1 MADNRLEQEFNA
13 YSGWRARL
21 YEAIVVFG
29 DWIKDQKLSDLQS
42 EQRLEQVLSVI
53 QDDKLHVAFVAEFSR
68 GKSEL
73 INATF
78 FGQLGQRILP
88 SSAGRTTMC
97 PTELKYDHVHE
108 PCIWLLPIETRSS
121 GTTIAEYK
129 NSLDEWESLA
139 LSVNNPE
146 KLADTLAAV
155 TEIKHVTVEHA
166 HSLGLPVSDE
176 MHEDGMPVR
185 EDGLVEI
192 PRWRHAMINFPHP
205 LLEQGL
211 VILDTPGL
219 NALGSEPELTLSML
233 ASAHA
238 VIFILAADSGVT
250 KSDMEVWREHID
262 TRQSSPDGSR
272 GPNKGRIAVLNKIDV
287 LWDELRD
294 KSEVDL
300 EIDRQILATSK
311 TLGLSE
317 SAIFPLSAQK
327 ALLGKIKGD
336 QDLIQHSG
344 IASFEEALVQM
355 LIPAKLEIVRETI
368 RNESDEIVK
377 TINSMVS
384 QRLKDVNEHI
394 AELERLNSQNLD
406 VVEDMMQKVSVDKDH
421 LEKNLQRF
429 QATRAIFSQQTNRL
443 FEYLSAV
450 HLDRMIAETKK
461 DMQISLTTAG
471 LRSCMRQFFQE
482 TTKKLE
488 LSAKQAAEIQELME
502 GVYKKF
508 QEEHG
513 LANITPRR
521 YSISKHLRELK
532 RLEERHD
539 YFLRGISMVMT
550 EQKVLT
556 RKFYESVVSKVKQV
570 FDRATRDTD
579 KWLKTIMS
587 PMESQ
592 VREHQAQLRRRLESI
607 KRIHKASDTLEDRLA
622 ELQHVQEGMSGQ
634 DVKINAMIDE
644 IFQCLDSDVDA
655 SVDINF
661 ENIA

>member
-1 MADNRLEQEFNA
+1 MIDNRLEQEFDA
-13 YSGWRARL
+13 YSGWRRRL
-21 YEAIVVFG
+21 YEAIVVFRE
-29 DWIKDQKLSDLQS
+29 WTKDQKLSDLQS
-42 EQRLEQVLSVI
+42 DQRLEKLLSVI

-78 FGQLGQRILP
+78 FGHLGQRILP

-97 PTELKYDHVHE
+97 PTELKYDQAHE
-108 PCIWLLPIETRSS
+108 PCVWLLPIETRSS

-129 NSLDEWESLA
+129 NSLDEWEVLA
-139 LSVNNPE
+139 LNIDNPE
-146 KLADTLAAV
+146 KVADTLAAV

-192 PRWRHAMINFPHP
+192 PRWRHAIINFPHH

-219 NALGSEPELTLSML
+219 NALGSEPELTLNML
-233 ASAHA
+233 TSAHA
-238 VIFILAADSGVT
+238 VIFILAADAGVT
-250 KSDMEVWREHID
+250 KSDMAVWRDHID
-262 TRQSSPDGSR
+262 TRQTDSDGSN
-272 GPNKGRIAVLNKIDV
+272 GPNKGRMAVLNKIDV

-294 KSEVDL
+294 EGEVGL
-300 EIDRQILATSK
+300 EIKRQIASTAE
-311 TLGLSE
+311 TLGLPE

-327 ALLGKIKGD
+327 ALLGKIRED
-336 QDLIQHSG
+336 QELVNNSG
-344 IASFEEALVQM
+344 IATFEEALVQM

-368 RNESDEIVK
+368 RSESGEIIK

-394 AELERLNSQNLD
+394 AELERLNSRNLD
-406 VVEDMMQKVSVDKDH
+406 VVEDMMEKVSVDKDH

-443 FEYLSAV
+443 FEHLSSV
-450 HLDRMIAETKK
+450 HLERLIAETKK
-461 DMQISLTTAG
+461 DMEISLTTAG
-471 LRSCMRQFFQE
+471 LRSCMRQFFEE
-482 TTKKLE
+482 TANKLE

-513 LANITPRR
+513 LVNIKPRR
-521 YSISKHLRELK
+521 FSISKHLRELK

-570 FDRATRDTD
+570 FDRANRDTD
-579 KWLKTIMS
+579 NWLKTIMS

-592 VREHQAQLRRRLESI
+592 VREHQVQLRRRLESI

-622 ELQHVQEGMSGQ
+622 ELRHMQEGMSGQ
-634 DVKINAMIDE
+634 DARITAMIEE
-644 IFQCLDSDVDA
+644 IFHCLDSDVGA
-655 SVDINF
+655 SVDFNL
-661 ENIA
+661 ENTA